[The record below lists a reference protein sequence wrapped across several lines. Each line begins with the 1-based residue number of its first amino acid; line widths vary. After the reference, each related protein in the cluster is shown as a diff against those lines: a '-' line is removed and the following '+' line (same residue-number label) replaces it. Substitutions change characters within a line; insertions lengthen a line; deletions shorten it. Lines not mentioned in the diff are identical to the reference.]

1 MQNVRARGGG
11 RGSEPLAFCRILR
24 LEKLF
29 YIGSGAIRQGGNL
42 ERPQRE
48 PVCRKDESDI
58 ALEKPELCCC
68 IVVLRRTVLLTFPSP
83 CRFS

>member
-1 MQNVRARGGG
+1 MCAPGEMGGVRKLWHSVAYGDWN
-11 RGSEPLAFCRILR
+11 
-24 LEKLF
+24 KLF